1 MSSIVLCASMPPDPT
16 VDMNVSGAESDI
28 IKPSKEWVLPARG
41 KPGRKP
47 SDSVPPTKRKAQ
59 NRASQRAFR
68 ERRHAYVCELEQKVA
83 QYQAREIDANVQMQR
98 IALQCREEAN
108 ALRKSNEELRARY
121 EQMEQQFLA
130 YRRCAEAQAT
140 THSTGCQPP
149 LHEKT
154 HTHCSSRDAISI
166 RGTPTSG
173 TTGPSKLS
181 AVGNEGTE
189 VNVAGSHAQGHKHF
203 CGLRF
208 ANSTFSPPSSPTLST
223 SSEVKT
229 AEAIPSTSYTP
240 TRAVPLRRK
249 HGPSLPLTSLSEGE
263 DPLLDLDCGFCTDA
277 TVCVC
282 RGKARLELDEAKP
295 SVTGA
300 GSDSDSAPK
309 PTLWYT
315 KAPEPS
321 SSNAMRLP
329 IRPHRS
335 SRPRLW
341 AVTPGNMS
349 QFGAATC
356 SASSSELAPQCTGDR
371 STCSACQTDPTLAEF
386 CTAISRNVHLPVST
400 QRETKTLCESVP
412 HAFTRLRSHP
422 NFPSWR
428 GGLEMLAEIVARD
441 PVSLASDTAP
451 PPTPLHQQSQSTSTR
466 TSIRTNV
473 DPNIHR
479 YTQCNRHKPT
489 MLVRSKA
496 VSEALDILDHQT
508 DNQRVCPCPWAQ
520 LPSRLPWPRTPQAKA
535 SDRK

>member
-130 YRRCAEAQAT
+130 YRRSAEAQAT

-149 LHEKT
+149 LHEKI

-166 RGTPTSG
+166 RGTSTSG

-181 AVGNEGTE
+181 AVGTEGTEGSE
-189 VNVAGSHAQGHKHF
+189 VNVAGSHAQGHKHLY
-203 CGLRF
+203 GLRF

-249 HGPSLPLTSLSEGE
+249 HEPSLPLASLSEGE

-356 SASSSELAPQCTGDR
+356 SASSSQLAPQCTGDR
-371 STCSACQTDPTLAEF
+371 RTCSACQTDPTLAEF

-422 NFPSWR
+422 NFPSWS

-441 PVSLASDTAP
+441 PVSLAFDTAP
-451 PPTPLHQQSQSTSTR
+451 PHQQSQSTSTS
-466 TSIRTNV
+466 TSTCLL
-473 DPNIHR
+473 
-479 YTQCNRHKPT
+479 YT
-489 MLVRSKA
+489 S
-496 VSEALDILDHQT
+496 
-508 DNQRVCPCPWAQ
+508 
-520 LPSRLPWPRTPQAKA
+520 PSPR
-535 SDRK
+535 D

>member
-181 AVGNEGTE
+181 AVGTEGTE

-223 SSEVKT
+223 SSEAKT

-249 HGPSLPLTSLSEGE
+249 HEPSLPLTSLSEGE

-277 TVCVC
+277 T
-282 RGKARLELDEAKP
+282 
-295 SVTGA
+295 
-300 GSDSDSAPK
+300 
-309 PTLWYT
+309 
-315 KAPEPS
+315 
-321 SSNAMRLP
+321 
-329 IRPHRS
+329 
-335 SRPRLW
+335 
-341 AVTPGNMS
+341 
-349 QFGAATC
+349 
-356 SASSSELAPQCTGDR
+356 
-371 STCSACQTDPTLAEF
+371 
-386 CTAISRNVHLPVST
+386 
-400 QRETKTLCESVP
+400 
-412 HAFTRLRSHP
+412 
-422 NFPSWR
+422 
-428 GGLEMLAEIVARD
+428 
-441 PVSLASDTAP
+441 
-451 PPTPLHQQSQSTSTR
+451 
-466 TSIRTNV
+466 
-473 DPNIHR
+473 
-479 YTQCNRHKPT
+479 
-489 MLVRSKA
+489 A
-496 VSEALDILDHQT
+496 VSYTHLT
-508 DNQRVCPCPWAQ
+508 
-520 LPSRLPWPRTPQAKA
+520 LPTKRIV
-535 SDRK
+535 